1 MDNPKEQN
9 NKPVQ
14 APIKE
19 VISSAVASNKG
30 PTVTAVAGA
39 SQPRPFQRSSDNRG
53 AGGKDRRPRRS
64 REDRPRSEYDQKTIQ
79 VRRVTRVTSGG
90 KRFNISIVLAIG
102 NRRGLVG
109 IGTGKGLD
117 TALAIDKAMRS
128 AKKNLITVSVTKTMS
143 IPHQVSAKYSSA
155 LVMIAPAPRRG
166 NIAGSAVRDILALAG
181 IRDVNAKIFSG
192 SKNKLNIARATIE
205 ALKKLKKNKE

>member
-1 MDNPKEQN
+1 MENSKEQN
-9 NKPVQ
+9 NKTPV
-14 APIKE
+14 AP
-19 VISSAVASNKG
+19 SSAPV
-30 PTVTAVAGA
+30 
-39 SQPRPFQRSSDNRG
+39 SQSPKAPQKNFSDNRNI
-53 AGGKDRRPRRS
+53 GGKERRPRRG

-117 TALAIDKAMRS
+117 TALAIDKAMRA
-128 AKKNLITVSVTKTMS
+128 AKRNLITVPLTKTMS

-155 LVMIAPAPRRG
+155 LVMIMPAPQRG
-166 NIAGSAVRDILALAG
+166 NIAGSAVRDIMFLAG
-181 IRDVNAKIFSG
+181 IRDVNAKILSG
-192 SKNKLNIARATIE
+192 SKNKLNIARAVIE
-205 ALKKLKKNKE
+205 ALKKLKPSKVQNVKV